1 MKPDT
6 DTLRACCTLD
16 RIDHVDTHLLA
27 TDAPRAR
34 TPEQWTREILEG
46 PSAVMRARLTAGWTM
61 LGLRVHHLGPDSIA
75 GWPIAHRDADCVR
88 LQGDSLLGLTG
99 QLVTRM
105 TDGGVE
111 FATFAQLDNAVARA
125 MWARVLPTHLQI
137 VERLLREAA
146 ARTR

>member
-1 MKPDT
+1 
-6 DTLRACCTLD
+6 
-16 RIDHVDTHLLA
+16 
-27 TDAPRAR
+27 
-34 TPEQWTREILEG
+34 
-46 PSAVMRARLTAGWTM
+46 M

-99 QLVTRM
+99 QLVTRV